1 MGNIYLQ
8 LAEGA
13 WQATLSTIFK
23 NLGFLIRQAPN
34 AGKKAESH
42 FQRGIK
48 LSKEIGAK
56 AIIGQAYLDLS
67 LLYKAKG
74 KTDLARDCIT
84 DAIQFFEQCEAET
97 FLVRAKE
104 ALKLLK

>member
-48 LSKEIGAK
+48 LSKEVGAK
-56 AIIGQAYLDLS
+56 AILGQSYLDLS

-74 KTDLARDCIT
+74 KTDQARDCIT